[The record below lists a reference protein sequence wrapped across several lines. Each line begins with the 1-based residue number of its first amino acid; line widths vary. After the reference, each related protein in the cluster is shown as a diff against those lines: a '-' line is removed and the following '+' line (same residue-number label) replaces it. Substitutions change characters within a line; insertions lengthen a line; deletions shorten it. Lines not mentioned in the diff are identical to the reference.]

1 MWILFQN
8 KNTKNS
14 IHIFIFVTNRI
25 ISNMLSITPKELT
38 PVQVQAYLQ
47 AAVGPRPI
55 ALASTID
62 EDGNANLSPFS
73 FFNIFSS
80 NPPILIFSPAR
91 RVRNNTI
98 KHTLINAEATKEVV
112 INIVNYDI
120 VQQISLASTEYGD
133 GVDEF
138 VKAGLTKVKS
148 DVVKPYRVAESPV
161 QLECKVN
168 QIVPLGTE
176 GGAGNLVICEVVK
189 IHIHEHILNENG
201 AIDQAKIDLVA
212 RMGGNWY
219 TRANAGMF
227 EVEKPLTTLGI
238 GVDSVP
244 EEIKKSDIFVGNDL
258 GKLGNIEHIP
268 TIEEVS
274 AFLNDNQEIKIL
286 LESNNT
292 EEIYKKAKELLD
304 NDKVLDAWKII
315 VSIQNKN

>member
-1 MWILFQN
+1 
-8 KNTKNS
+8 
-14 IHIFIFVTNRI
+14 
-25 ISNMLSITPKELT
+25 MLSITPKELT

-62 EDGNANLSPFS
+62 ENGNANLSPFS

-138 VKAGLTKVKS
+138 IKAGLTKVSS

-189 IHIHEHILNENG
+189 IHISEHILNENG

-244 EEIKKSDIFVGNDL
+244 EEIKKSNIFVGNDL

-268 TIEEVS
+268 TTEEVS
-274 AFLNDNQEIKIL
+274 AFLNDNQEIKTI

>member
-1 MWILFQN
+1 
-8 KNTKNS
+8 
-14 IHIFIFVTNRI
+14 
-25 ISNMLSITPKELT
+25 MLSITPKELT

-138 VKAGLTKVKS
+138 IKAGLTKVAS

-189 IHIHEHILNENG
+189 IHISEHILNENG

-244 EEIKKSDIFVGNDL
+244 EEIKKSNIFVGNDL

-268 TIEEVS
+268 TTDEVL
-274 AFLNDNQEIKIL
+274 AFLNDNQEIKTI

-292 EEIYKKAKELLD
+292 EEIHKKAKELLD

>member
-1 MWILFQN
+1 
-8 KNTKNS
+8 
-14 IHIFIFVTNRI
+14 
-25 ISNMLSITPKELT
+25 MLSIIPKELT

-55 ALASTID
+55 ALASTLD
-62 EDGNANLSPFS
+62 ENGNANLSPFS

-133 GVDEF
+133 GIDEF
-138 VKAGLTKVKS
+138 IKAGLTKVAS
-148 DVVKPYRVAESPV
+148 DVVRPFRVAESPV

-176 GGAGNLVICEVVK
+176 GGAGNLVICEVLK
-189 IHIHEHILNENG
+189 MHINENILNENG
-201 AIDQAKIDLVA
+201 GIDQAKIDLVA

-258 GKLGNIEHIP
+258 GKLGNIEQTP
-268 TIEEVS
+268 TSEEVF
-274 AFLNDNQEIKIL
+274 AFLNENQDIKMH
-286 LESNNT
+286 LENNNT
-292 EEIYKKAKELLD
+292 KEIYKKAKELLD
-304 NDKVLDAWKII
+304 ADQVLDAWKII

>member
-1 MWILFQN
+1 MLIIFQI

-62 EDGNANLSPFS
+62 ENGNANLSPFS

-138 VKAGLTKVKS
+138 VKAGLTKVVS

-268 TIEEVS
+268 TTEEVS
-274 AFLNDNQEIKIL
+274 AFLNDNQEIKKL
-286 LESNNT
+286 LDSNNT
-292 EEIYKKAKELLD
+292 EEIHKKTKELLD

-315 VSIQNKN
+315 VSITK

>member
-1 MWILFQN
+1 
-8 KNTKNS
+8 
-14 IHIFIFVTNRI
+14 
-25 ISNMLSITPKELT
+25 MLSITPKELT

-244 EEIKKSDIFVGNDL
+244 DEIKKSDIFVGNDL

-268 TIEEVS
+268 TTEEVS
-274 AFLNDNQEIKIL
+274 AFLNDNQEIKAL
-286 LESNNT
+286 LESNNK
-292 EEIYKKAKELLD
+292 EEIYKKAKDLLD

>member
-1 MWILFQN
+1 
-8 KNTKNS
+8 
-14 IHIFIFVTNRI
+14 
-25 ISNMLSITPKELT
+25 MLSITPKELT

-62 EDGNANLSPFS
+62 ENGNANLSPFS

-133 GVDEF
+133 GIDEF
-138 VKAGLTKVKS
+138 VKAGLTKVTS
-148 DVVKPYRVAESPV
+148 DVVKPFRVAESPV

-168 QIVPLGTE
+168 QIVPLGSE

-189 IHIHEHILNENG
+189 MHIHEHILNEKG
-201 AIDQAKIDLVA
+201 VIDQAKIDLVA

-238 GVDSVP
+238 GVDSIP
-244 EEIKKSDIFVGNDL
+244 EEIKKNNIFVGNDL

-268 TIEEVS
+268 TQNEVN
-274 AFLNDNQEIKIL
+274 AFLIENQDIKSLIAQQ
-286 LESNNT
+286 NK

-304 NDKVLDAWKII
+304 ADQVLDAWKII

>member
-1 MWILFQN
+1 
-8 KNTKNS
+8 
-14 IHIFIFVTNRI
+14 
-25 ISNMLSITPKELT
+25 MLSITPQELT
-38 PVQVQAYLQ
+38 PAQVQAYLQ

-62 EDGNANLSPFS
+62 QNGMPNLSPFS

-138 VKAGLTKVKS
+138 LKSGLTKIAS
-148 DVVKPYRVAESPV
+148 DLVKPFRVAESPV
-161 QLECKVN
+161 QLECKIN
-168 QIVPLGTE
+168 KIVPLGTE
-176 GGAGNLVICEVVK
+176 GGAGNLVICEVIK
-189 IHIHEHILNENG
+189 IHIQDEILNANG
-201 AIDQAKIDLVA
+201 AIDQHKIDLVA

-219 TRANAGMF
+219 TRANQGMF

-238 GVDSVP
+238 GVDSIP
-244 EEIKKSDIFVGNDL
+244 EEIKKNNIFVGNDL

-268 TIEEVS
+268 TLEEVS
-274 AFLNDNQEIKIL
+274 LFLDENQDIKTFK
-286 LESNNT
+286 ENNQT

-304 NDKVLDAWKII
+304 SDKVLDAWKAI
-315 VSIQNKN
+315 VSIQK

>member
-1 MWILFQN
+1 
-8 KNTKNS
+8 
-14 IHIFIFVTNRI
+14 
-25 ISNMLSITPKELT
+25 MLSITPKELT

-62 EDGNANLSPFS
+62 EEGNANLSPFS

-98 KHTLINAEATKEVV
+98 KHTLMNADATKEVV

-133 GVDEF
+133 GIDEF
-138 VKAGLTKVKS
+138 IKAGLTKVTS

-189 IHIHEHILNENG
+189 IHIDEHILNENG
-201 AIDQAKIDLVA
+201 VIDQVKIDLVA

-219 TRANAGMF
+219 TRANTGMF

-244 EEIKKSDIFVGNDL
+244 EEIKKSNIFVGNDL

-268 TIEEVS
+268 TTEEVS
-274 AFLNDNQEIKIL
+274 AFLNDNQEIKKL
-286 LESNNT
+286 LENNKT

-304 NDKVLDAWKII
+304 YDKVLDAWKII